1 MTEEIF
7 RPTHVIVYTDN
18 EGQLHV
24 ISASKEWTGTMDEL
38 AAQVLGGYD
47 EVTDKSAYSIVPIGD
62 LPPDRDFR
70 DAWTYTPE

>member
-1 MTEEIF
+1 
-7 RPTHVIVYTDN
+7 
-18 EGQLHV
+18 
-24 ISASKEWTGTMDEL
+24 MDEL

-70 DAWTYTPE
+70 DAWTYTPD